1 MSQFILKEVL
11 AIFSKPEIDLKTI
24 FDTDDGKRVVEQ
36 LRQLSSKIKS
46 WSLQKL
52 DEEKLGLSVPF

>member
-1 MSQFILKEVL
+1 LKEVL

-36 LRQLSSKIKS
+36 LR
-46 WSLQKL
+46 
-52 DEEKLGLSVPF
+52 